1 MPDVLQKEGSDRTE
15 MITGAAELIKR
26 MANRNL
32 PITTVKESPMRD
44 IRSDDGVSAI
54 GSVDTSSDVH
64 GITLSDRGSIASR
77 SSRSSSPS
85 DDDADEIGPDDSI
98 SVVSR
103 SEKKS
108 HKDHKH
114 PKKLTGE
121 ALKREKAFALWKY
134 KKCNPD
140 FRYSPVHLS
149 MSNTLEEIEDELS
162 KVKEENSID
171 NAVDIAR
178 SSMVSIAGLI
188 EFLSKKQ
195 NVFDLRLNGWS
206 GMIAC
211 DIEGAKYDGVFSEIY
226 EDMRGAF
233 DPPPWAKLILMVG
246 GSAVTFHG
254 MQKYSAMFNIKP
266 NAPLYQEQCEQ
277 PSVDINDILSKMRAQ
292 AKKTSSLVSEQSS
305 ELSESSS
312 TKSVASWISSNGDA
326 ESVASEPHIQRAP
339 PSNQPQ
345 NRKDLASKKP
355 PVVRGDRVSKL
366 RSTLQQKRAEATP
379 DRTRLSTIPVH
390 RAVRKPVM
398 IPQKAASIS
407 ILKPQFDP
415 CAPRLGEG
423 SSFITEIVEETTNG
437 VNGANE
443 DVEFGS
449 EFVPPSPKHTIVTP
463 DASMIYDEP
472 VHDTPPPAPPT
483 VKPKRVY
490 KRKTQPTDAAPKQKK
505 PRKINENKPFITEPT
520 SQPEIGVDAIIE
532 QDGPHPQQP

>member
-26 MANRNL
+26 MANKQKL

-85 DDDADEIGPDDSI
+85 DADEIGPDDSI

-103 SEKKS
+103 GEKKT
-108 HKDHKH
+108 HKNHKH
-114 PKKLTGE
+114 PKKLTE
-121 ALKREKAFALWKY
+121 NDLKREKAFALWKY
-134 KKCNPD
+134 KKTNPD

-178 SSMVSIAGLI
+178 SSLVSIAGLI

-226 EDMRGAF
+226 EDMRGSF
-233 DPPPWAKLILMVG
+233 DPPPWAKLVMMIG

-277 PSVDINDILSKMRAQ
+277 PSIDINDILSKMRAQ

-312 TKSVASWISSNGDA
+312 TKSVASWISSNGDT

-339 PSNQPQ
+339 SNQPQ
-345 NRKDLASKKP
+345 NRKDPKKP

-379 DRTRLSTIPVH
+379 DRTRLSTIPVQ

-398 IPQKAASIS
+398 IPKKAASIS
-407 ILKPQFDP
+407 ILKAQFDP
-415 CAPRLGEG
+415 CAPRLVES
-423 SSFITEIVEETTNG
+423 SSFITEIEETTNS

-443 DVEFGS
+443 TEDVNFGNEFI
-449 EFVPPSPKHTIVTP
+449 PPSPTPITNETP
-463 DASMIYDEP
+463 DDEP
-472 VHDTPPPAPPT
+472 VQDTPPPAPPT

-505 PRKINENKPFITEPT
+505 LKKVNENKPFITEPP
-520 SQPEIGVDAIIE
+520 SQPEIAADLAIE
-532 QDGPHPQQP
+532 QGEPHPQQPPETSRSS